1 MTMNYARALLNTHQ
15 QAKARQTLHDYL
27 RHHTPDPDL
36 YELLAESYSKLGDEA
51 EYHRYYAEGYYLLG
65 QTQEALLQL
74 QLAKNAAGGNY
85 YLNSILDERIE
96 TIRNE
101 QRENK
106 EKEKDSPF

>member
-1 MTMNYARALLNTHQ
+1 
-15 QAKARQTLHDYL
+15 
-27 RHHTPDPDL
+27 
-36 YELLAESYSKLGDEA
+36 
-51 EYHRYYAEGYYLLG
+51 
-65 QTQEALLQL
+65 LQL